1 MNTRTKNGTNWIF
14 CRIISVKCSLAKGRN
29 IPFLDLVYVETKQ
42 RRTHKKI
49 KLLFVSSIY
58 RIITFAIKHFTIFFV
73 PIVQRKKNKRET
85 TNAAR
90 FSTLTAIRMIAN
102 EFKIFF
108 FI

>member
-14 CRIISVKCSLAKGRN
+14 CRISVKCSLAKGRN

-42 RRTHKKI
+42 RRTHKKSNCS
-49 KLLFVSSIY
+49 LLVQFIVSAHLPPNILQ
-58 RIITFAIKHFTIFFV
+58 FFFV

-102 EFKIFF
+102 EFKTIFF
-108 FI
+108 I